1 MPSFRSRGTTAA
13 FAGGMIP
20 SQTNLKHIRARVF
33 QLAPVLALAVSVG
46 ACGGSDAASATTDST
61 TADSAN
67 GNLAQAYDSVSYRAA
82 FDSATK
88 GNVKSTDSTIVV
100 DFGRARTK
108 KDTFTLKAAI
118 RNGMK
123 RIDTWPT
130 GPVPLPGAIMPAKRI
145 IAFYGNPLSKR
156 MGFLGE
162 YVTRRPDTK
171 DSAGKKVYGGYDTS
185 EMIKRAEKVVAEWN
199 AADPRTPVQPA
210 LHMIVSVAQL
220 DPGRDGKYRLRMDS
234 TLIEEVYGWA
244 VKNNMILFLDIQI
257 GQSTVETEVRRL
269 MPWLNRPNVHLA
281 LDPEFSMHYSREGV
295 APGKKIGIMDAKEIN
310 WAIDTL
316 NAIVVEK
323 KLPPKVLVVH
333 RFTRQM
339 VSNAKN
345 IKLTPGV
352 QVVMDMDG
360 WGAPW
365 LKFDSYSAYTVLEPV
380 QFTGFKIF
388 FGNDAKKGDHILT
401 PKEVLHLLPR
411 PLYIQYQ

>member
-1 MPSFRSRGTTAA
+1 MTH
-13 FAGGMIP
+13 
-20 SQTNLKHIRARVF
+20 LKTRFTHIRTREF
-33 QLAPVLALAVSVG
+33 QPVLLALAFAA
-46 ACGGSDAASATTDST
+46 ACGGSSKDTVADST
-61 TADSAN
+61 QADSAS
-67 GNLAQAYDSVSYRAA
+67 GKLAQAYDSVSYKAT

-88 GNVKSTDSTIVV
+88 GSIKSTDSVIVI

-108 KDTFTLKAAI
+108 KDSFTLRAAI

-145 IAFYGNPLSKR
+145 VAFYGNPLSKR

-162 YVTRRPDTK
+162 YLVRRPDTK
-171 DSAGKKVYGGYDTS
+171 DSAGKRVYGGYDPS
-185 EMIKRAEKVVAEWN
+185 DMLKRAEKVVAEWN
-199 AADPRTPVQPA
+199 EADPRTPVQPA
-210 LHMIVSVAQL
+210 LHLIVSVAQL
-220 DPGRDGKYRLRMDS
+220 DSGRDGAYRLRMDS

-244 VKNNMILFLDIQI
+244 VQNNMLLFVDIQI
-257 GQSTVETEVRRL
+257 GQSTVEREVRRL
-269 MPWLNRPNVHLA
+269 MPWLTRPNVHLA

-295 APGKKIGIMDAKEIN
+295 APGKKIGIMDAREIN

-323 KLPPKVLVVH
+323 KLPPKVLVIH

-339 VSNAKN
+339 VSNSSK

-388 FGNDAKKGDHILT
+388 FGNDSKKGDPILSAR
-401 PKEVLHLLPR
+401 EVLHLLPR